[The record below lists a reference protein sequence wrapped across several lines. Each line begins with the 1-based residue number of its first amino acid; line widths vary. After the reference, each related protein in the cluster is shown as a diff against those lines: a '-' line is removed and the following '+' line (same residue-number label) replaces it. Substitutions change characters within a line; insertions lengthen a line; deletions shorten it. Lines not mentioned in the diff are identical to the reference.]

1 MTTHFWAVPTSKVRV
16 IQIDIEPEN
25 LGRNYNLEVAIHGD
39 AKVILERMTKLAD
52 SKKFSRENRMA
63 FADNKITQ

>member
-1 MTTHFWAVPTSKVRV
+1 MPSSKVRV

-39 AKVILERMTKLAD
+39 AKVILERMTTLAD
-52 SKKFSRENRMA
+52 SKNFPERTEWLSR
-63 FADNKITQ
+63 ITKLQ